1 MRRKSS
7 TEELLSKLREDL
19 LAARGLSTER
29 LAAQIQEIASMP
41 ALRRMLTPVKTTA
54 WWSFPSRSDAFCNIW
69 E

>member
-29 LAAQIQEIASMP
+29 LAATDSRDRLSMP
-41 ALRRMLTPVKTTA
+41 AVWGMLQ
-54 WWSFPSRSDAFCNIW
+54 R
-69 E
+69 